1 METNY
6 ALPNNSLSTL
16 TPEETIPALGSY
28 ARQYETAKSE
38 LASGHKDTGLRILWK
53 LRFYLSQTPAQ
64 DTDITRLKKH
74 VNETTALFGLGFD
87 WD

>member
-28 ARQYETAKSE
+28 ARQYETAKSD
-38 LASGHKDTGLRILWK
+38 LALGNKNTGLRILWA
-53 LRFYLSQTPAQ
+53 LRYHLNQTPTE
-64 DTDITRLKKH
+64 DTDTKRLKKL
-74 VNETTALFGLGFD
+74 VDATAAL
-87 WD
+87 WVEA